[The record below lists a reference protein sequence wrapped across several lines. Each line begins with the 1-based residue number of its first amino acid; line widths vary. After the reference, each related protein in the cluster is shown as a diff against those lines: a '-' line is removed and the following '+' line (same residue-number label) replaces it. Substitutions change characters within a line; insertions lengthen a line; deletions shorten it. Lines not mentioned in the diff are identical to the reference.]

1 MIQFGD
7 IYFSK
12 TREVQHTLVFTF
24 GGINPGVNREEVRGQ
39 MLDGPKARLRMR
51 QIRQV
56 TLLCKVPAMP
66 ANGMGNV
73 IRKMLLHFMTKL
85 YSKNSY

>member
-24 GGINPGVNREEVRGQ
+24 GGINPGVNRQEVRRQNVGWTK
-39 MLDGPKARLRMR
+39 GPIENEID
-51 QIRQV
+51 Q
-56 TLLCKVPAMP
+56 T
-66 ANGMGNV
+66 
-73 IRKMLLHFMTKL
+73 
-85 YSKNSY
+85 SYIAL